1 MITRTTLKR
10 SFYQDSVA
18 LMGLARELRVG
29 AGVREAAALMGTPA
43 NLALMA
49 DAGLLTDEARAAG
62 PNDLVIVV
70 AAGSAAE
77 AEAALGRA
85 ESLLTARRARV
96 EGSGRRLPRTLD
108 SAGRQ
113 LEGANLALISVP
125 GAFAAA
131 EARKAL
137 RRGLHVM
144 LFSDNVTLEDEI
156 ALKRLAIE
164 RGLLLMGPDCGTAY
178 LNGVPLGF
186 ANVAPPGHIGLVAA
200 SGTGLQQVVSLLA
213 AAGEGVSQGIGVG
226 GRDMSEA
233 VGAAMTLAA
242 LDALGADPATEL
254 IVVVGKP
261 PAPAVRATVEARL
274 RALGKPAVVA
284 LLGRD
289 VTTGGA
295 GPLTMVS
302 TLEDAAGAAVAR
314 RAGQAFRPRAFSDPV
329 TARRR
334 IAELRAARGPA
345 AAAVRGLYAGGTL
358 AYEALAILEPLLGPV
373 GSNLGAHRH
382 GPHRVVDLGADE
394 LTMGRAHPMLDAAL
408 RVDEIE
414 RAVKEPDTAVL
425 LLDVVLGHGAAP
437 DPAGDIAPAL
447 EAARR
452 HAQAHGRG
460 LAVVASVVGTAA
472 DPQGLAAQTARL
484 EAAGAWVLPSN
495 AQAARAA
502 AAIAGAPRV
511 GEALL
516 ADEAA

>member
-1 MITRTTLKR
+1 MTTRTTLKR

-18 LMGLARELRVG
+18 LMGLARELRTG
-29 AGVREAAALMGTPA
+29 AGVGEAAALMGTPA

-70 AAGSAAE
+70 RADSAAE
-77 AEAALGRA
+77 AEAALARA
-85 ESLLTARRARV
+85 ESLLTARRVRV
-96 EGSGRRLPRTLD
+96 EASGRRRPRTLD
-108 SAGRQ
+108 SAVRQ
-113 LEGANLALISVP
+113 LQGANVALISVP

-144 LFSDNVTLEDEI
+144 LFSDNVTLEDET
-156 ALKRLAIE
+156 ALKRLAVE

-178 LNGVPLGF
+178 LGGVPLGF
-186 ANVAPPGHIGLVAA
+186 ANAVPRGRIGLVAA
-200 SGTGLQQVVSLLA
+200 SGTGLQQVVTLLA
-213 AAGEGVSQGIGVG
+213 AAGEGVSQAIGVG
-226 GRDMSEA
+226 GRDMSGP

-284 LLGRD
+284 MLGREIA
-289 VTTGGA
+289 TGSV
-295 GPLTMVS
+295 GPLTTVV
-302 TLEDAAGAAVAR
+302 TLEDAAAAAVAR
-314 RAGQAFRPRAFSDPV
+314 RAGRAFEPHAFSNV
-329 TARRR
+329 ATARHRVK
-334 IAELRAARGPA
+334 EYRATRGPG

-358 AYEALAILEPLLGPV
+358 AYEALLILEPLLGAGAV
-373 GSNLGAHRH
+373 GGNLGGHGG
-382 GPHRVVDLGADE
+382 GPHRVLDLGADE
-394 LTMGRAHPMLDAAL
+394 YTVGRAHPMLDAAL
-408 RVDEIE
+408 RVEEIE
-414 RAVKEPDTAVL
+414 RAAKEPDTAVL
-425 LLDVVLGHGAAP
+425 LVDVVLGHGAAP

-452 HAQAHGRG
+452 GRRG
-460 LAVVASVVGTAA
+460 LAVVASVIGTAA
-472 DPQGLAAQTARL
+472 DPQGLAAQRARL

-502 AAIAGAPRV
+502 ACIAGEAPV
-511 GEALL
+511 VEMLL
-516 ADEAA
+516 GGRA